1 MEDKIIEMAFSDKS
15 RWERALEKGIGKGI
29 CKKDI
34 RELCEDNT
42 RVAMYLAI
50 RDGRYTIV
58 PPHTAQIPKDDG
70 TFRTVYVNEP
80 KDRVLLSLVNDLL
93 FELMP
98 EMIHKSCKSY
108 QKGISCGKIVQQ
120 LSREIV
126 VCESYAGRVGFKA
139 DLSKYF
145 DSVPIEYID
154 AAFDAVERKYGK
166 SALIDVVRNY
176 YHCDYYFDENNQLQQ
191 KYQSLKQGCA
201 VAAWLADVVLFD
213 VDEKL
218 SSMDGI
224 YIRYS
229 DDIIFVGNDYQKAMC
244 GLADGINE
252 MSMRLNPKK
261 VEYIDKDHW
270 VKFLGFSIK
279 GADISLSSTGIKKF
293 QKMIEEAT
301 IKKRDVSYE
310 SALHAVY
317 RGLYKGFN
325 DFSWATRVLRTI
337 NVPHDVIVL
346 NGFVMVMPTLYN
358 RPSKLEDRKQ
368 FIPHQCKEWQ
378 DAYKGYGAFFSM
390 QNLIRFHRCVFF
402 ENRKRMTKEAS
413 LKKLDSM
420 AAKEAGWYLLGALK
434 QLIVDNK
441 IDIEAKQKEW
451 KEKKLANRK

>member
-301 IKKRDVSYE
+301 IKRRDVSYE

-346 NGFVMVMPTLYN
+346 NGFVMDCLRAVQTGKKKVGGLGYVREQKDGCIARGTGKN
-358 RPSKLEDRKQ
+358 VKANKQ
-368 FIPHQCKEWQ
+368 KIPEL
-378 DAYKGYGAFFSM
+378 KGYYTITCM
-390 QNLIRFHRCVFF
+390 QKNLHTSKGVYNTIIRLH
-402 ENRKRMTKEAS
+402 M
-413 LKKLDSM
+413 
-420 AAKEAGWYLLGALK
+420 
-434 QLIVDNK
+434 
-441 IDIEAKQKEW
+441 
-451 KEKKLANRK
+451 